1 MRWLLPL
8 ALALGAAAQ
17 SNPFP
22 DRFRRLD
29 EGSGDSPDTPEPD
42 DEGPSGP
49 DSDGACSDAIEAGLS
64 GDFDEI
70 TLYISTSATAI
81 CESSACHAWLE
92 SFVSGNIDRV
102 EAIISLGQ
110 EADQAQLQAQLVSYA
125 QHRLQA
131 MLVQVQTL
139 CVSPP
144 PPPPS
149 IPTITDEDIAAAGAL
164 VGGVLIAVIAAPI
177 VGVLLLVV
185 LIIVCVCCCC
195 KKKPAATKPSATVA
209 A

>member
-1 MRWLLPL
+1 MRWLIAL

-17 SNPFP
+17 SDPFA
-22 DRFRRLD
+22 DNLRRLD
-29 EGSGDSPDTPEPD
+29 EGSGDSPDTPIPE

-49 DSDGACSDAIEAGLS
+49 DSDGACSDAVEAGLS

-81 CESSACHAWLE
+81 CSSDSCHAWLE

-110 EADQAQLQAQLVSYA
+110 EADLSSLEAQKASLE
-125 QHRLQA
+125 A

-149 IPTITDEDIAAAGAL
+149 IPTITDEDIAAAGAI

-177 VGVLLLVV
+177 AGILLLIV

-195 KKKPAATKPSATVA
+195 KKKATSPA
-209 A
+209 

>member
-1 MRWLLPL
+1 MRWVIAL
-8 ALALGAAAQ
+8 ALALGAAAH
-17 SNPFP
+17 SNPFAR
-22 DRFRRLD
+22 DDLRRLD
-29 EGSGDSPDTPEPD
+29 ESSGVPPDTPEPD

-49 DSDGACSDAIEAGLS
+49 DSDGACSAAVETGLS

-70 TLYISTSATAI
+70 TLYISTSAAAI
-81 CESSACHAWLE
+81 CGDSCHAWLE

-110 EADQAQLQAQLVSYA
+110 EADQAQLQAQLVS
-125 QHRLQA
+125 LQA

-149 IPTITDEDIAAAGAL
+149 IPTITDEDIAAAGAI

-177 VGVLLLVV
+177 GGLLLLIV

-195 KKKPAATKPSATVA
+195 KKKPTSPA
-209 A
+209 

>member
-1 MRWLLPL
+1 MRWLIAL

-17 SNPFP
+17 SNQFP

-29 EGSGDSPDTPEPD
+29 EGSGDSPDTPVPE
-42 DEGPSGP
+42 DEGPDGP
-49 DSDGACSDAIEAGLS
+49 DSDGACSDAVEAGLS

-81 CESSACHAWLE
+81 CESDQCHAWLE
-92 SFVSGNIDRV
+92 SFVQLNIDRV

-110 EADQAQLQAQLVSYA
+110 GDVSSSEAQKVQ
-125 QHRLQA
+125 LQA
-131 MLVQVQTL
+131 MLIQVQTL

-177 VGVLLLVV
+177 GGLLLLIV

>member
-1 MRWLLPL
+1 MRSLLPL

-17 SNPFP
+17 SNPFA
-22 DRFRRLD
+22 DNLRRLD
-29 EGSGDSPDTPEPD
+29 EASGVPPDTPEPD

-49 DSDGACSDAIEAGLS
+49 DSDGACSDAIETGLS

-70 TLYISTSATAI
+70 TLYISSSAAAI
-81 CESSACHAWLE
+81 CGGYAWIETGLSGWCHAWLE
-92 SFVSGNIDRV
+92 SFVTGNIDRV

-110 EADQAQLQAQLVSYA
+110 EADQAQLQAQLVS
-125 QHRLQA
+125 LQA

-139 CVSPP
+139 CVLPP

-149 IPTITDEDIAAAGAL
+149 LPTITDGDIAAAGAI

-177 VGVLLLVV
+177 GGILLLIV

-195 KKKPAATKPSATVA
+195 KKKATSPA
-209 A
+209 

>member
-8 ALALGAAAQ
+8 ALALGAAAE
-17 SNPFP
+17 SNPFA
-22 DRFRRLD
+22 DNLRRLD
-29 EGSGDSPDTPEPD
+29 EGSGDSPDTPIPE

-49 DSDGACSDAIEAGLS
+49 DSDGACSAAVETGLS

-70 TLYISTSATAI
+70 TLYISVSATAI
-81 CESSACHAWLE
+81 CADADEPDSCHAWLE

-149 IPTITDEDIAAAGAL
+149 IPGITDEDIAAAGAI

-177 VGVLLLVV
+177 AGILLLIV

-195 KKKPAATKPSATVA
+195 KKKATSPA
-209 A
+209 

>member
-1 MRWLLPL
+1 MKKWRCSCRVAPWYRTHRYALQMQSGQNNNRRTRMRWLIAL

-17 SNPFP
+17 SNPFE
-22 DRFRRLD
+22 DRLRRLD
-29 EGSGDSPDTPEPD
+29 EASGESPDTPIPE

-49 DSDGACSDAIEAGLS
+49 DSAGACSAAVEAGLS

-81 CESSACHAWLE
+81 CASDSADGDSCHAWLE

-102 EAIISLGQ
+102 EALISLGQ
-110 EADQAQLQAQLVSYA
+110 EADQAQLQAQLVS
-125 QHRLQA
+125 LQA

-144 PPPPS
+144 P
-149 IPTITDEDIAAAGAL
+149 
-164 VGGVLIAVIAAPI
+164 
-177 VGVLLLVV
+177 
-185 LIIVCVCCCC
+185 
-195 KKKPAATKPSATVA
+195 
-209 A
+209 

>member
-1 MRWLLPL
+1 MRWVIAL

-17 SNPFP
+17 SDPFP

-29 EGSGDSPDTPEPD
+29 EGSGDSPDTPVPE
-42 DEGPSGP
+42 DEGPDGP
-49 DSDGACSDAIEAGLS
+49 DSDGACSDAVETGLS

-81 CESSACHAWLE
+81 CESDECHTWLE
-92 SFVSGNIDRV
+92 SFVELNIQRV
-102 EAIISLGQ
+102 DARISLGQ
-110 EADQAQLQAQLVSYA
+110 GGDESQAQLV
-125 QHRLQA
+125 QLQA

-144 PPPPS
+144 PSPPS
-149 IPTITDEDIAAAGAL
+149 IPTITDEDIAAAGAI

-177 VGVLLLVV
+177 AGILLLIV

-195 KKKPAATKPSATVA
+195 KRKPAATKPSATVA

>member
-1 MRWLLPL
+1 MRWLIAL

-17 SNPFP
+17 SNPFE
-22 DRFRRLD
+22 DRLRRLD
-29 EGSGDSPDTPEPD
+29 EGSGGSPDTPEPD

-49 DSDGACSDAIEAGLS
+49 DSDGACSDAVEAGLS

-81 CESSACHAWLE
+81 CASDADGDSCHAWLE

-110 EADQAQLQAQLVSYA
+110 EADQAQLQAQLVS
-125 QHRLQA
+125 LQA

-149 IPTITDEDIAAAGAL
+149 IPTITDEDIAAAGAI

-177 VGVLLLVV
+177 AGILLLIV

-195 KKKPAATKPSATVA
+195 KKKATSPA
-209 A
+209 

>member
-1 MRWLLPL
+1 M
-8 ALALGAAAQ
+8 
-17 SNPFP
+17 
-22 DRFRRLD
+22 
-29 EGSGDSPDTPEPD
+29 
-42 DEGPSGP
+42 
-49 DSDGACSDAIEAGLS
+49 
-64 GDFDEI
+64 
-70 TLYISTSATAI
+70 YISTSATAI
-81 CESSACHAWLE
+81 CSALPAEPLLSDSTCHEWLE

-110 EADQAQLQAQLVSYA
+110 EGDMDQLEAQKASLE
-125 QHRLQA
+125 A

-149 IPTITDEDIAAAGAL
+149 IPGITDEDIAAAGAI

-177 VGVLLLVV
+177 AGILLLIV

-195 KKKPAATKPSATVA
+195 KKKATSPA
-209 A
+209 

>member
-1 MRWLLPL
+1 MRWLIAL

-17 SNPFP
+17 SNPFA
-22 DRFRRLD
+22 DNLRRLD
-29 EGSGDSPDTPEPD
+29 EASGVPPDTPEPD
-42 DEGPSGP
+42 DEGPDGP
-49 DSDGACSDAIEAGLS
+49 DSDGACSAAVETGLS

-70 TLYISTSATAI
+70 TLFISTSATAI
-81 CESSACHAWLE
+81 CASDEEGSGDECHEWLE

-110 EADQAQLQAQLVSYA
+110 EADMDGLQAQKV
-125 QHRLQA
+125 QLQA

-149 IPTITDEDIAAAGAL
+149 IPTITDEDIAAAGAI

-177 VGVLLLVV
+177 AGILLLIV

-195 KKKPAATKPSATVA
+195 KKKATSPA
-209 A
+209 

>member
-1 MRWLLPL
+1 MRSLLPL

-17 SNPFP
+17 SNPFA
-22 DRFRRLD
+22 DNLRRLD
-29 EGSGDSPDTPEPD
+29 EASGVPPDTPEPD

-81 CESSACHAWLE
+81 CASDASSSSSCHEWLE
-92 SFVSGNIDRV
+92 SFVTGNIDRV

-110 EADQAQLQAQLVSYA
+110 EADQAQLQAQLVS
-125 QHRLQA
+125 LQA

-149 IPTITDEDIAAAGAL
+149 IPTITDEDIAAAGAI
-164 VGGVLIAVIAAPI
+164 VGGALIAVIAAP
-177 VGVLLLVV
+177 VGGLLLLIV

-195 KKKPAATKPSATVA
+195 KKKPAVTKPSATVA